1 MSSEISEKVKLIDLL
16 KKNFKLLLSLLILL
30 FVIIGILL
38 WFDHS
43 NKSKR
48 EKISEDFIQAK
59 ILLENQQNIKAH
71 NVLKNII
78 EKKDNIYSPL
88 SLFLIIEK
96 NLETDKVTITNYF
109 DKILD
114 IGSIEKEDLNL
125 LRLKK
130 AIFISENSKEE
141 DILELLN
148 PIINSDSVWK
158 IQSIKFLGDYY
169 FSLKQFNKA
178 KQYYLILISDNDI
191 GLDKNEIERKLNIIG
206 DE

>member
-1 MSSEISEKVKLIDLL
+1 MSSEISEKVKFIDLL

-48 EKISEDFIQAK
+48 EKISENFIQAK

-71 NVLKNII
+71 SVLKNII

-96 NLETDKVTITNYF
+96 NLEKDEVTITNYF

-125 LRLKK
+125 LKLKK

-141 DILELLN
+141 DVLELLN

-191 GLDKNEIERKLNIIG
+191 GLDKNEIKRKLNIIG

>member
-1 MSSEISEKVKLIDLL
+1 MSSEISEKVKFIDLL
-16 KKNFKLLLSLLILL
+16 KKNFKLLLSLLIFL
-30 FVIIGILL
+30 FVIISILL

-43 NKSKR
+43 NKRKR

-71 NVLKNII
+71 SVLKNII

-141 DILELLN
+141 DMLELLN

-191 GLDKNEIERKLNIIG
+191 GLDKNEIKRKLNIIG

>member
-30 FVIIGILL
+30 FVIISILL

-59 ILLENQQNIKAH
+59 ILLENQQNTKAY
-71 NVLKNII
+71 NVLKNIV

-96 NLETDKVTITNYF
+96 NLETDKATITNYF

-114 IGSIEKEDLNL
+114 TGSTEKEDLNL

-130 AIFISENSKEE
+130 AIFISENSKEK
-141 DILELLN
+141 DMLELLN

-191 GLDKNEIERKLNIIG
+191 GLDKNEIKRKLNIIG

>member
-16 KKNFKLLLSLLILL
+16 KKNFKLLLSLSILL
-30 FVIIGILL
+30 FVIISILL

-96 NLETDKVTITNYF
+96 NLEADKATITNYF

-141 DILELLN
+141 DMLELLN

-191 GLDKNEIERKLNIIG
+191 GLDKNEIKRKLNIIG